1 MEGELYDIEQAE
13 REAQAAR
20 GASRARSGGY
30 ISRADRFDGGG
41 AGQSGA
47 SFEGGGLLS
56 DIANMFGRPRR
67 SYGAETGQRRPA
79 LRPSLDKINAARD
92 RVNAPYS
99 FGRDLLD
106 GGGLG
111 RRATLAEINS
121 GRGFRGGLLSG
132 LGNMFGVRPMG
143 ANDLALIT
151 SYDAALAANPQVKA
165 EMGFPDE
172 PKGGL
177 LTGPVAEPSVFDLYV
192 EGLGAAADGTT
203 DAQLMSA
210 YENKATEAGRHTPPL
225 EGAAADLNR
234 HLQDAVGLDKTI
246 EILHS
251 PNAAQVLREFTANGN
266 QLPSQF
272 SDRALNI
279 GVYGDP
285 FGRGTM
291 VNR

>member
-1 MEGELYDIEQAE
+1 MAE
-13 REAQAAR
+13 E
-20 GASRARSGGY
+20 
-30 ISRADRFDGGG
+30 
-41 AGQSGA
+41 
-47 SFEGGGLLS
+47 
-56 DIANMFGRPRR
+56 
-67 SYGAETGQRRPA
+67 
-79 LRPSLDKINAARD
+79 
-92 RVNAPYS
+92 
-99 FGRDLLD
+99 
-106 GGGLG
+106 
-111 RRATLAEINS
+111 
-121 GRGFRGGLLSG
+121 
-132 LGNMFGVRPMG
+132 
-143 ANDLALIT
+143 
-151 SYDAALAANPQVKA
+151 
-165 EMGFPDE
+165 
-172 PKGGL
+172 
-177 LTGPVAEPSVFDLYV
+177 SVFDLYV
-192 EGLGAAADGTT
+192 EGLGAAADGAT

>member
-132 LGNMFGVRPMG
+132 IANMFGVRPMG

-151 SYDAALAANPQVKA
+151 SYDAARAANSKIRA
-165 EMGFPDE
+165 DAASN
-172 PKGGL
+172 GGC
-177 LTGPVAEPSVFDLYV
+177 
-192 EGLGAAADGTT
+192 
-203 DAQLMSA
+203 
-210 YENKATEAGRHTPPL
+210 
-225 EGAAADLNR
+225 
-234 HLQDAVGLDKTI
+234 
-246 EILHS
+246 
-251 PNAAQVLREFTANGN
+251 
-266 QLPSQF
+266 SQNLWRK
-272 SDRALNI
+272 SRCSTSMW
-279 GVYGDP
+279 
-285 FGRGTM
+285 RG
-291 VNR
+291 